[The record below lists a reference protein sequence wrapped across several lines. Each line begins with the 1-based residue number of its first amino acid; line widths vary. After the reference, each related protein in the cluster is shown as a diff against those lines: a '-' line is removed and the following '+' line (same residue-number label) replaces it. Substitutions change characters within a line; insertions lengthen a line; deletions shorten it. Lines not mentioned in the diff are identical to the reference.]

1 MPRMWSK
8 YGAEV
13 IAMNM
18 TQLEAVRRL
27 QQEIEVQKDIR
38 QISEN
43 LDDWVMVNRTERLI
57 EALKMGIRAMGGA
70 TV

>member
-1 MPRMWSK
+1 
-8 YGAEV
+8 
-13 IAMNM
+13 MNM